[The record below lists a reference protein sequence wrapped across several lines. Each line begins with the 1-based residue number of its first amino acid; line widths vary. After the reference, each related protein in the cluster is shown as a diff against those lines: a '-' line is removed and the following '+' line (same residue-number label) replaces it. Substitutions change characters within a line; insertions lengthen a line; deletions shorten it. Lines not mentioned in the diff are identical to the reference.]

1 MENFD
6 LRCRI
11 AAETQLASANL
22 DQDQF
27 PHKVKDLQDRIDSS
41 ARKLE
46 REGAILAELEGQM
59 SIPAPI
65 PEGSKAP
72 FVASVGV
79 GGFVQSGDPIG
90 VLHL

>member
-27 PHKVKDLQDRIDSS
+27 PHKDLQDRIDSS

-59 SIPAPI
+59 SILAPI